1 MLFERLLRTM
11 RTASF
16 KLAAL
21 YAALFSASVLI
32 LGAVIYLTVQASLDR
47 QLRGRVDAEISLLQQ
62 EFRSE
67 GLQELVKEVDE
78 RTAYF
83 PALSYLVLDRNGN
96 RLTGNLPKMPKAL
109 GWSDDETEDTQ
120 GSGEKQF
127 RVRSVV
133 LGDGVRLAVGDDL
146 KSSEQIHEAL
156 LGGLGSVLLV
166 FLLLT
171 LSGGLLLSRG
181 FLSRVDAITQTAEAI
196 IEGKLS
202 RRVPLRG
209 TDDHFDRLS
218 RTLNHMLDRINA
230 LMQSLSHVSAE
241 IAHALRTPLGRLRQ
255 KLEVARADARRN
267 GDNET
272 LIDAAIMETDTILD
286 TFSALLRIAQI
297 EAATRY
303 RGFRQLNLS
312 ALFNTVADAYCTA
325 AEDEGK
331 QLVAEI
337 EPDLLSWGD
346 RDLLAEMLA
355 ALLDNAIRHTPSG
368 TRIELTLQKRGSKII
383 AGVCDSGPGVP
394 VEERENV
401 LRRFY
406 RLEGGTTTPGN
417 GLGLALVAAVA
428 ELHAIE
434 LQVGDNDPGLRMTL
448 AFATCEAVSPGAC
461 EWPGDEAGGIVPGG
475 TTVSPPG
482 SVLPLGVTKS

>member
-1 MLFERLLRTM
+1 MSFVRLPRTM

-16 KLAAL
+16 GLAAL
-21 YAALFSASVLI
+21 YALLFSASVLL
-32 LGAVIYLTVQASLDR
+32 LGAVVYWTVQASLDR
-47 QLRGRVDAEISLLQQ
+47 QMTDRIDAEIDLLQQ

-67 GLQELVKEVDE
+67 GLQELVKEVNE

-83 PALSYLVLDRNGN
+83 PALSYFVVDANGN
-96 RLTGNLPKMPKAL
+96 RLTGNLPKMPKNS
-109 GWSDDETEDTQ
+109 GWSDIETEDT
-120 GSGEKQF
+120 GSAVEKQF
-127 RVRSVV
+127 RVRSIV

-146 KSSEQIHEAL
+146 EPFEQIQEAFL
-156 LGGLGSVLLV
+156 EALGSVLLV

-202 RRVPLRG
+202 SRVPLRG

-218 RTLNHMLDRINA
+218 RTLNRMLDRINA
-230 LMQSLSHVSAE
+230 LVESLSHVSAE

-255 KLEVARADARRN
+255 KLEAARADARRH
-267 GDNET
+267 GQNET
-272 LIDAAIMETDTILD
+272 LIDGAITETDTILD

-303 RGFRQLNLS
+303 RGFRQVDLS
-312 ALFNTVADAYCTA
+312 ALFNTVADAYSTA

-331 QLVAEI
+331 QLVAEV
-337 EPDLLSWGD
+337 EPGLLGWGD

-355 ALLDNAIRHTPSG
+355 NLLDNAIRHTPKG
-368 TRIELTLQKRGSKII
+368 TRIELSLKKRGSKLI
-383 AGVCDSGPGVP
+383 ASVADSGPGIP
-394 VEERENV
+394 AEDRENIF
-401 LRRFY
+401 RRFY
-406 RLEGGTTTPGN
+406 RLEPSRTTPGS

-428 ELHAIE
+428 ELHDIE
-434 LQVGDNDPGLRMTL
+434 LLVDDNVPGLRITL
-448 AFATCEAVSPGAC
+448 AFEAHQTQELSLSEAETCRPERDPYWAPARH
-461 EWPGDEAGGIVPGG
+461 
-475 TTVSPPG
+475 
-482 SVLPLGVTKS
+482 